1 MFKELSPLLTKRSL
15 VLTLTSIGDERI
27 RVTITPRPTS
37 KDEAKEL
44 AQPFAVEGT
53 AEELD
58 TELPQSIL
66 SYTAEHLTLERSL
79 QQVKANMEAALKEAK
94 DEAAKRVADAKN
106 GSKQPYTKPSP
117 AEAKSEVKKPA
128 APCLFDAPSSAPSI
142 PSAVAAASP
151 AAEESEEDESENSEE
166 GDEAGDQPEEPVV
179 ATTATSVKTTA
190 QAGMFDTHNEEEEIL
205 QEAFYGTQD
214 SHLAA

>member
-58 TELPQSIL
+58 TELPQSIV
-66 SYTAEHLTLERSL
+66 SYTAEHLTLECSL
-79 QQVKANMEAALKEAK
+79 KQVKANMEAALKEAK
-94 DEAAKRVADAKN
+94 DEAAKKVADAKK
-106 GSKQPYTKPSP
+106 GSKQPSTKPSP
-117 AEAKSEVKKPA
+117 AEAKSEVKEPA
-128 APCLFDAPSSAPSI
+128 APGLFDTPSDALSS

-179 ATTATSVKTTA
+179 ATTARFVKTTA

-214 SHLAA
+214 SHIAA